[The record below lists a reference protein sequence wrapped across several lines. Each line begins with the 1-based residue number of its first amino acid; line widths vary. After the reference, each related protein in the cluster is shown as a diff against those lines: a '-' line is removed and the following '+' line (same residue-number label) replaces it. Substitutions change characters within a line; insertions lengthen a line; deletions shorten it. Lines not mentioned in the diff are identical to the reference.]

1 MLDVPRGDD
10 ILTAVAGWLR
20 ETALPQLPAHLTFQ
34 ARVAANAI
42 DLVAREM
49 REGPSAQQ
57 RAQARLAALL
67 EHDGDEPAL
76 RAELAVRIR
85 DGSLS
90 LDAPGLIDHLLACAI
105 DKVAIDQPSYA
116 SLRAEL
122 DRQPDPV
129 QPGGRPTR
137 AAAAPDQ

>member
-1 MLDVPRGDD
+1 MLDVPGGED
-10 ILTAVAGWLR
+10 ILTAVARWLR
-20 ETALPQLPAHLTFQ
+20 ESALPALPGNLTFQ

-57 RAQARLAALL
+57 RARIRMASLL
-67 EHDGDEPAL
+67 GHDGPEDAL
-76 RAELAVRIR
+76 QAELADRIR
-85 DGSLS
+85 EGL
-90 LDAPGLIDHLLACAI
+90 LPIDAPGLLEHLLASAI

-122 DRQPDPV
+122 D
-129 QPGGRPTR
+129 PGPGEPGRR
-137 AAAAPDQ
+137 D